1 MDLGEPQERS
11 ALQFLGHCAARKS
24 GTRSS
29 ISRGRLLGRTGRI
42 VGKAAVTETVWE
54 LVPGRT
60 EHWRDLTIALAYV
73 EPRGGE
79 GMKLFKIVVGL
90 RRRYASYIIRFSQ

>member
-11 ALQFLGHCAARKS
+11 ALQFLGHCAVRKS
-24 GTRSS
+24 GMRSS
-29 ISRGRLLGRTGRI
+29 ISRGQLLGRTGRI
-42 VGKAAVTETVWE
+42 VGKAVVIETVLE

-60 EHWRDLTIALAYV
+60 EYWKDLTIALAYV

-79 GMKLFKIVVGL
+79 EMKMFKVLVGVTLSL
-90 RRRYASYIIRFSQ
+90 R